1 VLPNRSSAKGDFLK
15 YQAVK
20 EKHAVK
26 ALAPWLRRT
35 VGICLIACLELP
47 VGGVVTAHAQQSPQ
61 ASSAPADQSE
71 PQTSKPV
78 PDAPAPAGAQT
89 SAGQT
94 NPSGAATLPQNA
106 QEPPKPQ
113 NGAPVGTAVAP
124 YEKGVGVA
132 ASRPAG
138 AVIAPAKQKRTRSF
152 VIKVGL
158 LVGAAAAIGT
168 VVALSNASPSRPH

>member
-1 VLPNRSSAKGDFLK
+1 MKTF
-15 YQAVK
+15 
-20 EKHAVK
+20 
-26 ALAPWLRRT
+26 APWVRRT
-35 VGICLIACLELP
+35 IGVCLIGNLALP
-47 VGGVVTAHAQQSPQ
+47 IGGAATAHAQQSAQTPP
-61 ASSAPADQSE
+61 AAGAPASQTE
-71 PQTSKPV
+71 PQTARPI
-78 PDAPAPAGAQT
+78 PDAPVAGDSQT

-94 NPSGAATLPQNA
+94 SPNGPATAPQNS
-106 QEPPKPQ
+106 QEPARPQ
-113 NGAPVGTAVAP
+113 NTAPVGTAVAP

-168 VVALSNASPSRPH
+168 VVALSKASPSRPH

>member
-61 ASSAPADQSE
+61 ASSAPADQSA
-71 PQTSKPV
+71 KPV

>member
-1 VLPNRSSAKGDFLK
+1 MKTYASG
-15 YQAVK
+15 
-20 EKHAVK
+20 
-26 ALAPWLRRT
+26 LRRT
-35 VGICLIACLELP
+35 IGVCLIGSLALP
-47 VGGVVTAHAQQSPQ
+47 VGGAVTAHAQQSAQTPQ
-61 ASSAPADQSE
+61 ASSIPAGQTE
-71 PQTSKPV
+71 PQTAKAV
-78 PDAPAPAGAQT
+78 PDAPAPALGQT
-89 SAGQT
+89 GDGQANAGQT
-94 NPSGAATLPQNA
+94 SQNGSTTAQPPQQPENS
-106 QEPPKPQ
+106 QESTKPQ

-168 VVALSNASPSRPH
+168 VVALSSASPSHPH